1 MQILIVW
8 ALSKELNV
16 IKDKL
21 KNSKRNFQINYLI
34 SWMWIY
40 ETVFS
45 LTKYLE
51 NNSKPDFI
59 INIWICWYK
68 ENKLDYIQIW
78 RIIKQETWKE
88 LIVPIFVDFG
98 NIETITS
105 SEKIIDNPNLLEE
118 NYIDMES
125 RAIEFVAN
133 KYKIPRLIIKVPADK
148 IWDETKNFDYKKAL
162 INLAENINYK
172 HLLEKI
178 CSYLYSIPKSDN
190 YEYLKEKYRFSYQEF
205 EILKQKISKYE
216 TLSNKLFI
224 DFYNKNHILNKK
236 DFLDEF
242 YKLI

>member
-21 KNSKRNFQINYLI
+21 KNSKRNFQTNYLI
-34 SWMWIY
+34 SWIWIY

-59 INIWICWYK
+59 INIWICGYK

-78 RIIKQETWKE
+78 RTINQETWKE

-105 SEKIIDNPNLLEE
+105 SEKIIDNPNLLDE
-118 NYIDMES
+118 NYVDMES

>member
-8 ALSKELNV
+8 ALGKEINI
-16 IKDKL
+16 IKNEL
-21 KNSKRNFQINYLI
+21 KNSKKNFQINYLI
-34 SWMWIY
+34 SWIWIY

-51 NNSKPDFI
+51 NNPKPDFI
-59 INIWICWYK
+59 FNIWICGYK
-68 ENKLDYIQIW
+68 EKKLDYIQIW
-78 RIIKQETWKE
+78 RIINQETWKE
-88 LIVPIFVDFG
+88 LIVPIFLDFE

-118 NYIDMES
+118 NYVDMES

-148 IWDETKNFDYKKAL
+148 IWDETKNFDWKKAL
-162 INLAENINYK
+162 NYLKENIDYK
-172 HLLEKI
+172 LVVEKI
-178 CSYLYSIPKSDN
+178 YTYLDSIPKSDN
-190 YEYLKEKYRFSYQEF
+190 YEYIKEKYRFSYQEF
-205 EILKQKISKYE
+205 EIFKQKISKYE

-224 DFYNKNHILNKK
+224 DFYNKNHILNKI